1 VSAVILV
8 CGEALIDLFVDAP
21 GTASSLPASAVAAG
35 SPFNLAVGLARLGA
49 PAGYLGGLSADGF
62 GRFLEARLRA
72 DGVDTALV
80 KHSARPTP
88 LVVVSPDAE
97 GHPAYTFH
105 AHDCAERDLWPADLP
120 PQLPPAVTALAI
132 GSYAMAV
139 EPSGST
145 LLALAEREAGARVVS
160 LDPNLRPALV
170 GDLGRWRERFERFAR
185 TASIIKLSVEDLHI
199 AYGPDTDPAA
209 QARHWLGLGVGLV
222 VLTLGEKGAVAFHAG
237 GSLRQAGRAVPVA
250 DTVGAG
256 DTFHA
261 ALLAR
266 LQARGMLSHAAVFAL
281 DSAALEDVLRYAT
294 LAASITCT
302 RRGADMP
309 RRAEVDAAMQ
319 AMR

>member
-1 VSAVILV
+1 VILV

-21 GTASSLPASAVAAG
+21 GASGSLPASAVAGG

-49 PAGYLGGLSADGF
+49 PAGYLGGLSTDGF
-62 GRFLEARLRA
+62 GRFLEMRLQA
-72 DGVDTALV
+72 DGVDTSLV

-88 LVVVSPDAE
+88 LVVVSPDAQ

-105 AHDCAERDLWPADLP
+105 AHDCAERDLLPADLP
-120 PQLPPAVTALAI
+120 PQLPPGVTALAI

-139 EPSGST
+139 EPSGGT
-145 LLALAEREAGARVVS
+145 LLALAEREGSARVIS

-170 GDLGRWRERFERFAR
+170 GNLARWRERFERFAR
-185 TASIIKLSVEDLHI
+185 SASIIKLSIEDLHI
-199 AYGPDTDPAA
+199 AYGAETDPAA

-222 VLTLGEKGAVAFHAG
+222 VVTLGEKGAIAFHAG
-237 GSLRQAGRAVPVA
+237 GSLRQMGQPVAVA

-266 LQARGMLSHAAVFAL
+266 LHTRGQLNRAAVFAL

-294 LAASITCT
+294 LAAAITCT

-309 RRAEVDAAMQ
+309 SRAEVEAAMQ
-319 AMR
+319 ATR

>member
-1 VSAVILV
+1 MILA
-8 CGEALIDLFVDAP
+8 CGEALIDLFVDAT
-21 GTASSLPASAVAAG
+21 GTGGSLPATAVAGG

-49 PAGYLGGLSADGF
+49 PAGYLGGLSNDGF

-72 DGVDTALV
+72 DGVDTSLV

-105 AHDCAERDLWPADLP
+105 AHDCAERDLLPDDLP
-120 PQLPPAVTALAI
+120 PQLPPGCAAVAI
-132 GSYAMAV
+132 GSYALAV
-139 EPSGST
+139 EPSGGT
-145 LLALAEREAGARVVS
+145 LLALAEREGGARVVS

-170 GDLGRWRERFERFAR
+170 GDLARWRERFERFAR
-185 TASIIKLSVEDLHI
+185 TASIIKLSLEDLQI
-199 AYGPDTDPAA
+199 AYGADADPAT

-222 VLTLGEKGAVAFHAG
+222 VVTLGEKGAIAFHAG
-237 GSLRQAGRAVPVA
+237 GSLRQMGQPVAVA

-266 LQARGMLSHAAVFAL
+266 LHARGQLSRAAVFAL
-281 DSAALEDVLRYAT
+281 DSEALEDVLRYAT
-294 LAASITCT
+294 LAAALTCT
-302 RRGADMP
+302 RRGADLP
-309 RRAEVDAAMQ
+309 RQAEVEAAL
-319 AMR
+319 RTVR

>member
-1 VSAVILV
+1 MILV

-21 GTASSLPASAVAAG
+21 GTGGSLPASAVAGG

-49 PAGYLGGLSADGF
+49 PAGYLGGLSTDGF
-62 GRFLEARLRA
+62 GRFLEARLGA
-72 DGVDTALV
+72 DGVDTSLV

-88 LVVVSPDAE
+88 LVVVSPDAQ

-105 AHDCAERDLWPADLP
+105 AHDCADRDLLPADLP
-120 PQLPPAVTALAI
+120 PQLPPEVTTLAI

-139 EPSGST
+139 EPSGGT
-145 LLALAEREAGARVVS
+145 LLALAEREGAARVVS

-170 GDLGRWRERFERFAR
+170 GDLARWRERFERFAR
-185 TASIIKLSVEDLHI
+185 CASIIKLSIEDLQI
-199 AYGPDTDPAA
+199 AYGPETDPAVR
-209 QARHWLGLGVGLV
+209 ARHWLGLGVGLV
-222 VLTLGEKGAVAFHAG
+222 VVTLGEKGAIAFHAG
-237 GSLRQAGRAVPVA
+237 GSLRQMGQPVAVA

-266 LQARGMLSHAAVFAL
+266 LQARGQLSRAAVFAL

-294 LAASITCT
+294 LAAAITCT

-309 RRAEVDAAMQ
+309 REAELEAALRP
-319 AMR
+319 AP